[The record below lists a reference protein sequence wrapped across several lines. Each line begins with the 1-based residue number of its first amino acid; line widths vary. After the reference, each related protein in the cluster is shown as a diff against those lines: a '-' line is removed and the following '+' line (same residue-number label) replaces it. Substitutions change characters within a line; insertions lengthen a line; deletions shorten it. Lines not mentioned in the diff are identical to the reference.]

1 MCLNDLAYQCPAM
14 LIGHVC
20 KSLRTPHRVTVHRRA
35 MRLAFGVQ
43 CEPAEDRLAKRLPHM
58 EAAADAFPFERAV
71 EPVRDER
78 ADLPM
83 RLTRLL
89 LRPMR
94 ACSARRRIVYPIP
107 DRLAHDIP

>member
-1 MCLNDLAYQCPAM
+1 MLVWQISQSLCP
-14 LIGHVC
+14 
-20 KSLRTPHRVTVHRRA
+20 PHRVAVHCRA
-35 MRLAFGVQ
+35 IRLAFGVQ
-43 CEPAEDRLAKRLPHM
+43 CEPAEDRVAKRLPHM

-107 DRLAHDIP
+107 DHLAHDIP